1 MTVPD
6 YQTLMAPA
14 LQALADGTEQPISQL
29 RGAIAKQI
37 GLTDA
42 DLKVTLPAR
51 GPSDSVHESSNFD
64 RQRAGRRIRS
74 NVEDLLSM
82 MDGSNSCTTTRRL
95 AGSPHLTYAANPRRS
110 FNRRLHNSSS
120 GHIWERSAGLS
131 ADLSRRSRSRC
142 RA

>member
-51 GPSDSVHESSNFD
+51 GPSDSVHESRILD
-64 RQRAGRRIRS
+64 RRRPTVGHAEQYRRS
-74 NVEDLLSM
+74 SE
-82 MDGSNSCTTTRRL
+82 CARRL
-95 AGSPHLTYAANPRRS
+95 ILRAL
-110 FNRRLHNSSS
+110 RLMAWT
-120 GHIWERSAGLS
+120 G
-131 ADLSRRSRSRC
+131 
-142 RA
+142 